1 MTGSIDISGVGE
13 TFDNVNA
20 GGFAITFVGCTSTMP
35 TWKGG
40 GDGRG
45 RRGGGEEETTGC
57 RVQKGTNGWLKGSV
71 ERFFNQHKAQECGGW
86 RGGRGKKEKMGRTQ
100 TCKKKKFFDK
110 TDAHNQILL
119 FASTFTSSHPAL
131 ASGRVTLAN
140 RRAFCAPSP
149 QCVPKTRLWT
159 TL

>member
-100 TCKKKKFFDK
+100 TCKKKNSSTKPMHK
-110 TDAHNQILL
+110 IKSYCSHLL
-119 FASTFTSSHPAL
+119 S
-131 ASGRVTLAN
+131 
-140 RRAFCAPSP
+140 RRPIPHLPVAG
-149 QCVPKTRLWT
+149 
-159 TL
+159 